1 MKLIVKLNDT
11 ERFFQIFLTGV
22 PQGSIVGPI
31 LFNLFINDLLF
42 FIKETELANF
52 ADDSTIYVGCKDL
65 TNLFEIWRKR
75 MWPCDKTQ
83 INFNQWL

>member
-1 MKLIVKLNDT
+1 MVRKGPRIIMKLIVKLNDT

-65 TNLFEIWRKR
+65 TNLFEI
-75 MWPCDKTQ
+75 
-83 INFNQWL
+83 

>member
-1 MKLIVKLNDT
+1 MKLTVKLNDT

-65 TNLFEIWRKR
+65 TNLFEI
-75 MWPCDKTQ
+75 
-83 INFNQWL
+83 

>member
-65 TNLFEIWRKR
+65 TNLFEI
-75 MWPCDKTQ
+75 
-83 INFNQWL
+83 